1 MHAAECRELLECLA
15 FRDPVCRV
23 AMEWLNSLVV
33 VAVDGEIAPLALQ
46 LAGQLQGAVGSA
58 LANAADPG
66 PEVVGVLQREP
77 QAELQA
83 VLEVLEPITSVRNNR
98 TSTGTCS
105 AHP

>member
-46 LAGQLQGAVGSA
+46 LAGQLQGVVGAA
-58 LANAADPG
+58 LAQAADPG
-66 PEVVGVLQREP
+66 ADVIGVLQRQP

-83 VLEVLEPITSVRNNR
+83 LLEVLEPISPLEQ
-98 TSTGTCS
+98 
-105 AHP
+105 H